1 MSVTLI
7 VTGYYYLT
15 KYTFLGILTKTS
27 FSNIV
32 HPAVDVDLRY
42 FYYFGNLYEL
52 CDIVFNIHGG

>member
-1 MSVTLI
+1 M
-7 VTGYYYLT
+7 
-15 KYTFLGILTKTS
+15 YTFLGILTKTS

-42 FYYFGNLYEL
+42 FYYFGNLYES